1 MHGRMDI
8 TDALRE
14 CHGAETH
21 MPGGH
26 ASTRRRICPA
36 GVSWHADARISDVCH
51 PGNLDAETHMPGRA
65 YLGIKK
71 GEDNGCCLH
80 LILINRLLD
89 YQSGFCSRLGFLSI
103 SLSGMGQR

>member
-1 MHGRMDI
+1 MMLDYMPGTLCPVNKRN
-8 TDALRE
+8 ALRAYLDADISRMTS
-14 CHGAETH
+14 GLIMAQ
-21 MPGGH
+21 
-26 ASTRRRICPA
+26 RYICP
-36 GVSWHADARISDVCH
+36 

-89 YQSGFCSRLGFLSI
+89 YQSGFCLRLGFLSI